1 MDTSKRAVGRY
12 PDPDAPAQNTPE
24 ADRSRREASR
34 EVTQDARRRS
44 QEVVEKAAHE
54 AQLVAG
60 RLRDQAGGALN
71 DGKAQLVGQIGG
83 VARALKASSR
93 QFRDDDLGDLAVL
106 SDGLAAQVEAVQ
118 RYLDTQSGDAL
129 LEDVKRFARRRRGL
143 FVGSL
148 LVAGLL
154 AARFAQSTPVQR
166 RSPQSERPQT
176 ARVPSGRSTTVVTA
190 GNVRRYPGGRR

>member
-12 PDPDAPAQNTPE
+12 PDPDAPASHDTPE
-24 ADRSRREASR
+24 ADQSHQGASR
-34 EVTQDARRRS
+34 EVAQDARRRS

-60 RLRDQAGGALN
+60 RLRDQAGSALN
-71 DGKAQLVGQIGG
+71 DGKAQLAGQISG

-93 QFRDDDLGDLAVL
+93 QLRDDDLGDLAVF

-118 RYLDTQSGDAL
+118 RYLDTQSGDTL

-154 AARFAQSTPVQR
+154 AARFAQSTPG
-166 RSPQSERPQT
+166 RSPRTARPQT
-176 ARVPSGRSTTVVTA
+176 APGRRGRSTTVVSA
-190 GNVRRYPGGRR
+190 GTVRRYPEGRR